1 MANYNSGFVYNKMP
15 NDGGFIYNG
24 GVYVVTFRISDEFW
38 SSDSVTH
45 LSCISVVYESARATD
60 ARLLTTRYLLTDE
73 VEASDSTATARAMFR
88 LTESL
93 RITDAVSSLLAA
105 LLITDRFKILDS
117 ITKLATAIAKNESVF
132 LSETKSV
139 RTLIRKIDSFG
150 MSDLSTIFRAI
161 LSIRD
166 TAYASDSGDP
176 STAIADFI
184 IGDPTQVGEGDDL
197 DAAFD
202 WILPFGLM
210 VDWKN
215 SVFPR
220 APEAESDEIQIAG
233 LDGETLEHTRYRN
246 RQFNVVAWSEDDLS
260 QQEKDALI
268 RQITEILDATK
279 NQTKTLTFARTGVSF
294 DVKYDGELNIEEAP
308 SFIRAT
314 IPLNASA
321 YGKSRFGKELSGSGL
336 VQNAGIARVG
346 VINRIAG
353 ECENPSFAMGD
364 VDISWTGTIPAG
376 SYLFID
382 HGKEVCYLQDS
393 FGNKTNARQYLNG
406 EFVKIPVGGTI
417 IITANDCTE
426 EHLLTT
432 WYDKFLW

>member
-1 MANYNSGFVYNKMP
+1 MANYNSGFVYNKLP

-38 SSDSVTH
+38 SGDAVTR

-73 VEASDSTATARAMFR
+73 VEASDATATARAMFR

-93 RITDAVSSLLAA
+93 RITDAVSAMIASLLV
-105 LLITDRFKILDS
+105 TDRFKMLDS
-117 ITKLATAIAKNESVF
+117 VSRLATLIAKT
-132 LSETKSV
+132 ETAAFREIASV
-139 RTLIRKIDSFG
+139 RALVRTIDSFG
-150 MSDLSTIFRAI
+150 MSDLAEFIRSIIA
-161 LSIRD
+161 IRD
-166 TAYASDSGDP
+166 TAIASDTDP
-176 STAIADFI
+176 KTAIADFI
-184 IGDPTQVGEGDDL
+184 IGDPAQVGEGDDL

-220 APEAESDEIQIAG
+220 APEAESDEIQISG

-268 RQITEILDATK
+268 RKITEILDATK

-314 IPLNASA
+314 IPFNASA
-321 YGKSRFGKELSGSGL
+321 YGYNRFEKQIDGSGL
-336 VQNAGIARVG
+336 VQNAGLARVG

-364 VDISWTGTIPAG
+364 VDISWTGTIPEG

-426 EHLLTT
+426 AHLSTT